1 MEASTGYLRI
11 GELSRRAGVSA
22 EVLRAWE
29 RRYGLLQPT
38 RSGGGFRLYSPDDER
53 RLQTMQAH
61 LGRGLSAAEAARLTL
76 EGVVGEDAAETQ
88 TLLES
93 GAGDLR
99 AALDGFD
106 DGAAHAALDR
116 LLAAF
121 ALETVL
127 GEVVLPY
134 LHELGERWAANE
146 VSVAQ
151 EHFASQLLRGRLLG
165 FARGWDR
172 GGGRRAVLA
181 CAPGEQHDLALI
193 AFGLALRGRGW
204 RIVYLGQDTPLD
216 TLEDAVGQL
225 NPDAVVV
232 ASMTRDRLARRASD
246 LRRLSERTSVWL
258 AGAGASDKLAR
269 DIRGRHLG
277 ESPVT
282 AADVVARS
290 S

>member
-1 MEASTGYLRI
+1 MEASSGYLRI
-11 GELSRRAGVSA
+11 GELSRRSGVSA

-29 RRYGLLQPT
+29 RRYGLFRPT
-38 RSGGGFRLYSPDDER
+38 RSDGGFRLYSPDDEQ
-53 RLQTMQAH
+53 RLRAMQAH

-76 EGVVGEDAAETQ
+76 EGVVDEDAAE

-93 GAGDLR
+93 GARDLR
-99 AALDGFD
+99 ATLDGFD
-106 DGAAHAALDR
+106 EAGAHAAFDR

-121 ALETVL
+121 AVETVL
-127 GEVVLPY
+127 GEAVLPY

-165 FARGWDR
+165 LARGWDR

-216 TLEDAVGQL
+216 TLEDAVGRL
-225 NPDAVVV
+225 DPDAVVV
-232 ASMTRDRLARRASD
+232 ASTTRERLARRLSE
-246 LRRLSERTSVWL
+246 LRRLARRTSLWI
-258 AGAGASDKLAR
+258 AGAGASEKLAQSA
-269 DIRGRHLG
+269 RGRHLG
-277 ESPVT
+277 DDPVA
-282 AADVVARS
+282 AADLVARS

>member
-1 MEASTGYLRI
+1 MEASSGYLRI
-11 GELSRRAGVSA
+11 GELSRRSGVSA

-29 RRYGLLQPT
+29 RRYGLFQPT
-38 RSGGGFRLYSPDDER
+38 RSDGGFRLYSPDDEQ
-53 RLQTMQAH
+53 RLRAMQAH

-76 EGVVGEDAAETQ
+76 EGVVDENGAE

-93 GAGDLR
+93 GARDLR

-106 DGAAHAALDR
+106 EAGAHAAFDR

-165 FARGWDR
+165 LARGWDR

-216 TLEDAVGQL
+216 TLEDAVGRL

-232 ASMTRDRLARRASD
+232 ASTTRERLARRVSE
-246 LRRLSERTSVWL
+246 LRRLARRTSLWI

-269 DIRGRHLG
+269 STRGSYLGDDPVAGADI
-277 ESPVT
+277 
-282 AADVVARS
+282 VARS

>member
-1 MEASTGYLRI
+1 METSSGYLRI
-11 GELSRRAGVSA
+11 GELSRRSGVSA

-29 RRYGLLQPT
+29 RRYGLFQPT
-38 RSGGGFRLYSPDDER
+38 RSDGGFRLYSPDDEQ
-53 RLQTMQAH
+53 RLRAMLAH
-61 LGRGLSAAEAARLTL
+61 LGQGLSAAEAARLTL
-76 EGVVGEDAAETQ
+76 EGVVDEDTAE

-93 GAGDLR
+93 GARDLR

-106 DGAAHAALDR
+106 EAGAHAAFDR

-121 ALETVL
+121 AFETVL

-165 FARGWDR
+165 LARGWDR

-216 TLEDAVGQL
+216 TLEDAVGRL

-232 ASMTRDRLARRASD
+232 ALTTRERLTRRASE
-246 LRRLSERTSVWL
+246 LRRLSERTFVWL

-269 DIRGRHLG
+269 DIGGRHLG
-277 ESPVT
+277 EDPVA

-290 S
+290 F

>member
-1 MEASTGYLRI
+1 
-11 GELSRRAGVSA
+11 
-22 EVLRAWE
+22 
-29 RRYGLLQPT
+29 
-38 RSGGGFRLYSPDDER
+38 
-53 RLQTMQAH
+53 
-61 LGRGLSAAEAARLTL
+61 
-76 EGVVGEDAAETQ
+76 
-88 TLLES
+88 
-93 GAGDLR
+93 
-99 AALDGFD
+99 
-106 DGAAHAALDR
+106 
-116 LLAAF
+116 
-121 ALETVL
+121 VL

-165 FARGWDR
+165 LARGWDR

-216 TLEDAVGQL
+216 TLEEAVGRL

-232 ASMTRDRLARRASD
+232 ASTTRDRLARRVSE
-246 LRRLSERTSVWL
+246 LRRLARRTSLWI

-269 DIRGRHLG
+269 STRGSYLG
-277 ESPVT
+277 DDPVA
-282 AADVVARS
+282 AADIVARS